1 MKTLLNQFSK
11 PLAFAASLALLATAP
26 LAVHAQGA
34 AGNEAGGGNEKSMGD
49 QQSATIKPATK
60 EKFIAAYSEIRDVQQ
75 KYSQKLQNI
84 DDKSKARELQQQ
96 AQTEMVGI
104 IEDKGLSIKQY
115 NQIVNQ
121 MRNNPELRK
130 EVEQQ
135 AQG

>member
-1 MKTLLNQFSK
+1 MKTLFNRFSK
-11 PLAFAASLALLATAP
+11 PLAFTAGLTLLATAP

-34 AGNEAGGGNEKSMGD
+34 AGNEGADSPGKSMEK

-60 EKFIAAYSEIRDVQQ
+60 EKFIEAYSDITGVQQ

-84 DDKSKARELQQQ
+84 DDKNKARELQQQ
-96 AQTEMVGI
+96 AQTEMVSI
-104 IEDKGLSIKQY
+104 IEDEGLSIKQY

-135 AQG
+135 AQM

>member
-11 PLAFAASLALLATAP
+11 PLAFATGLALLATAP

-34 AGNEAGGGNEKSMGD
+34 AGGGSEKSMGE

-60 EKFIAAYSEIRDVQQ
+60 EKFIAAYSEISVVQQ
-75 KYSQKLQNI
+75 EYSKKLQNI
-84 DDKSKARELQQQ
+84 EDKSKARELQQK

-104 IEDKGLSIKQY
+104 IEDNGLSIKQY
-115 NQIVNQ
+115 NQIVKQ

-135 AQG
+135 ARM